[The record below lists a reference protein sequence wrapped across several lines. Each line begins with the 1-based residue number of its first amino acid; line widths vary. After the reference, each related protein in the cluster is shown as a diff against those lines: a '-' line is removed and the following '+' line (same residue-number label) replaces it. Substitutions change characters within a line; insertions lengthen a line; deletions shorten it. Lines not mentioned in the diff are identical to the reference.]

1 MGGDRTPWT
10 RDEERILRDGV
21 AAGKSGRDLHRD
33 LGGRR
38 SPSSIDNAI
47 RRFGLTGVRDAV
59 RRGQPVELPAPST
72 GDPLA
77 PLVSAAPVDPVEA
90 ARQREERRKQLREE
104 NDLLKSIAGERSLR
118 AFLEKLARDTAA
130 TFPAPPAYRPP
141 PVSRGVAP
149 TTTTVVQL
157 LSDFH
162 AGEVVS
168 GEGTRGFNAY
178 DSDVFRERLARI
190 VDAHL
195 LVKAQRER
203 GGGYR
208 HDELVVPLIGDLISG
223 SIHELERHSDQEN
236 VVWSVYDCAMA
247 LAEALQ
253 RLAAA
258 YPKVRLYAT
267 SGNHGRLPDA
277 RRVQQKDPTRNWD
290 TVIYL
295 LAREHHRL
303 HERMSWVIPNAYSC
317 AWEVYGWRF
326 LQTHG
331 HDVKSW
337 NAIPWYGLN
346 RLVGNLNA
354 LEAGRGTP
362 IHYWLFAHFH
372 NAASLPH
379 ATGESV
385 INGSLIGGTEFS
397 INALGRSDRP
407 WQWVLFVHPE
417 LGLTTREPLYAAP
430 AIAPARV
437 EAAA

>member
-1 MGGDRTPWT
+1 MVADGRTTSDIMRALPS
-10 RDEERILRDGV
+10 RSR
-21 AAGKSGRDLHRD
+21 AGINCKVQNLGIIGKRHAHRVKD
-33 LGGRR
+33 
-38 SPSSIDNAI
+38 I
-47 RRFGLTGVRDAV
+47 AV
-59 RRGQPVELPAPST
+59 GPIPEP
-72 GDPLA
+72 D
-77 PLVSAAPVDPVEA
+77 DPVEE
-90 ARQREERRKQLREE
+90 ARLREERRRKLREE
-104 NDLLKSIAGERSLR
+104 NDLLKSVAGERSLR
-118 AFLEKLARDTAA
+118 TFLEKLAHETATA
-130 TFPAPPAYRPP
+130 FPAPSPYRPP
-141 PVSRGVAP
+141 ALPKRADP

-178 DSDVFRERLARI
+178 DSDVFRERLTRI

-223 SIHELERHSDQEN
+223 TIHELERHSDQDN
-236 VVWSVYDCAMA
+236 VMWSVYDCAMA
-247 LAEALQ
+247 LAEALR
-253 RLAAA
+253 RLSGV
-258 YPKVRLYAT
+258 YERVRIYAT

-290 TVIYL
+290 TMIYL
-295 LAREHHRL
+295 LTREHHRL
-303 HERMSWVIPNAYSC
+303 NDRMTWVIPDSYSC

-337 NAIPWYGLN
+337 NSIPWYGLN

-362 IHYWLFAHFH
+362 VHYWLFAHFH

-379 ATGESV
+379 ATGESF
-385 INGSLIGGTEFS
+385 INGSLIGGTEFT
-397 INALGRSDRP
+397 INALGKSDRP
-407 WQWVLFVHPE
+407 WQWMLFVHPE

-430 AIAPARV
+430 PITPHKDDRRAR
-437 EAAA
+437 